1 MDVIIDQMFDVSS
14 EVVRIKKFISSGKRI
29 EAFSTDTEII
39 ELRPCPEKIEEV
51 VNSGVSGAKC
61 RLKFVQISYEYPAI
75 FCALNQLQKVMT
87 VKKFEKCTIMESTHI
102 R

>member
-61 RLKFVQISYEYPAI
+61 RLKFVQTSYEYPAI

-87 VKKFEKCTIMESTHI
+87 LKKFEKCTIMESTHI